1 LSNLAINGTLLGA
14 RDTSADYIPTG
25 LYFGGSHNQ
34 RISRLTYWPKRL
46 TDTSLQYL
54 TQ

>member
-1 LSNLAINGTLLGA
+1 LLGA

-34 RISRLTYWPKRL
+34 RISRLTYYPKRL
-46 TDTSLQYL
+46 PDIELQQL
-54 TQ
+54 TK